1 MLKIKVN
8 SIIAFDGTDVK
19 QSLKTEQMLKQ
30 VHSFLNFK
38 SINTMDFFLI
48 KWIKQKFHFFQI

>member
-30 VHSFLNFK
+30 VHQYYG
-38 SINTMDFFLI
+38 FFLI
-48 KWIKQKFHFFQI
+48 K